1 MKVVLRQVIGIDC
14 GALIRH
20 PRLMDLTSP
29 EPTPVPTPDLTPD
42 LTPDPERRRRRLR
55 LLAELAEVRVAREA
69 RWRSAM
75 WRGVRVRVAQG
86 ERIRGLVAI
95 RRRLAG

>member
-1 MKVVLRQVIGIDC
+1 MIGIDC

-29 EPTPVPTPDLTPD
+29 DPTPDLNPD
-42 LTPDPERRRRRLR
+42 LPPDPQRRRRRLR
-55 LLAELAEVRVAREA
+55 LLAELAAVRVARDA
-69 RWRSAM
+69 RWRSEM
-75 WRGVRVRVAQG
+75 WLGVRVRVDQG